1 MGTKKKNFFVHSI
14 VMNGKVFMIFA
25 LLSSGGTYYYK
36 NKFISEFTPD
46 ENPKSNEMEMKT
58 VETELRSF
66 LEEQL
71 EVAPPKSFAQYSIN
85 DLLKVWRPEP
95 KIEEKLPMSQ
105 LLQRVAAQKIKRSMV
120 IMSGILDGEDNIE
133 DLDDCLIVLALIM
146 IASRLEAAVF
156 YLISSVVTNI
166 FMISKKATKS
176 ISKLFKIVFL
186 KTICSPIRFAVEKVF
201 PKNKPNTNSGGVT
214 VPVDDVLITKVEK
227 SSIAIP
233 EVQLED
239 KSTIIAQKKNF
250 VSKLKKCDGRKI
262 WGYRM
267 MINHLDYLYAGQ
279 CGSKIPRLNSL
290 KDQLF

>member
-95 KIEEKLPMSQ
+95 KIEEKLSMSQ

-120 IMSGILDGEDNIE
+120 IMSGILDGEDHIE
-133 DLDDCLIVLALIM
+133 DLNDCFTILALIM
-146 IASRLEAAVF
+146 IASRIEAAVV
-156 YLISSVVTNI
+156 YLVSIATTNTCKLT
-166 FMISKKATKS
+166 KKVIKS
-176 ISKLFKIVFL
+176 AFKLFKVFIL
-186 KTICSPIRFAVEKVF
+186 KMIYAPISFVFEKVF
-201 PKNKPNTNSGGVT
+201 PKHKPNTNSGILPIPADEV
-214 VPVDDVLITKVEK
+214 VMTKVEQP
-227 SSIAIP
+227 SIALP

-239 KSTIIAQKKNF
+239 KSTIVAPKKKF

-262 WGYRM
+262 WGYQM